1 LTDGERPG
9 HEAPV
14 PPDFRAI
21 DCWVNPM
28 TPGQAVAQAPEFLKT
43 VARDYF
49 KREEEVFR
57 GTPLDDMVAMMAVAG
72 IERGILTCDAY
83 DPKPVAEMAKRYPG
97 RFILSC
103 VVDPTG
109 GMATIR
115 AIERAVKD
123 FDVRLVRLVPFLFNR
138 PPNDKVCY
146 PIYTKCIEL
155 DVPVS
160 INTGIPGPPM
170 PAEPQ
175 RPLHLDEVCLF
186 YPELKI
192 VMAHGAD
199 PWWGEAIR
207 LLLKY
212 PNLAMM
218 TSAYL
223 PKYLP
228 AELVQFMN
236 TRGRSKVMFATDFPF
251 LPFDRAIEEAAALP
265 FREGVLERYLR
276 ENALEFFRWD

>member
-1 LTDGERPG
+1 MED
-9 HEAPV
+9 V
-14 PPDFRAI
+14 RAV

-28 TPGQAVAQAPEFLKT
+28 TPGTASANAPEFLKT
-43 VARDYF
+43 VAREYF

-57 GTPLDDMVAMMAVAG
+57 GTPLDEMVAMMAASG
-72 IERGILTCDAY
+72 IERAILTCDPN
-83 DPKPVAEMAKRYPG
+83 DPKPVAEMARQYPG
-97 RFILSC
+97 RFILSS
-103 VVDPTG
+103 VFDPMG

-115 AIERAVKD
+115 AIDRAVRE
-123 FDVRLVRLVPFLFNR
+123 FDLRLVRIVPFLFNR

-155 DVPVS
+155 GVPIS

-175 RPLHLDEVCLF
+175 RPLYLDEVCLF
-186 YPELKI
+186 YPDLKI

-212 PNLAMM
+212 PNLYMM

-228 AELVQFMN
+228 DELVTFMN
-236 TRGRSKVMFATDFPF
+236 TRGRTKVMFATDFPF
-251 LPFDRAIEEAAALP
+251 LPFDRAIAEARALP
-265 FREGVLERYLR
+265 FREGVLDRYLR
-276 ENALEFFRWD
+276 ANALELFRWDV

>member
-1 LTDGERPG
+1 MSSETDI
-9 HEAPV
+9 
-14 PPDFRAI
+14 RAV

-28 TPGQAVAQAPEFLKT
+28 TPGQGTANPPEFLKT

-49 KREEEVFR
+49 HREEEAFR
-57 GTPLDDMVAMMAVAG
+57 GTPLDEMVALMGACG
-72 IERGILTCDAY
+72 IEKAILTCDVN
-83 DPKPVAEMAKRYPG
+83 DPAPVVEMGGRYPG
-97 RFILSC
+97 RFLYSI
-103 VVDPTG
+103 VVDPLG
-109 GMATIR
+109 GMDTIR
-115 AIERAVKD
+115 AIERAVRD
-123 FDVRLVRLVPFLFNR
+123 FGVKLVRLVPFLFNR

-146 PIYTKCIEL
+146 PIYAKCIEL
-155 DVPVS
+155 DVAVS
-160 INTGIPGPPM
+160 VNTGIPGPPM

-175 RPLHLDEVCLF
+175 RPLYLDEVCL
-186 YPELKI
+186 YWPELRI

-212 PNLAMM
+212 PNLYMM

-228 AELVQFMN
+228 DELIRFMN
-236 TRGRSKVMFATDFPF
+236 TRGQTKVIFATDFPF
-251 LPFDRAIEEAAALP
+251 LPFDRAIATAKELP

-276 ENALEFFRWD
+276 QNALDLFRWTE

>member
-1 LTDGERPG
+1 MTTL
-9 HEAPV
+9 
-14 PPDFRAI
+14 RAI
-21 DCWVNPM
+21 DCWVNPF
-28 TPGQAVAQAPEFLKT
+28 TPEQAAEPQPEFLKT
-43 VARDYF
+43 VTRDYF

-57 GTPLDDMVAMMAVAG
+57 GTPLDQMVAMMDASG
-72 IERGILTCDAY
+72 IERAVLTCDPN
-83 DPKPVAEMAKRYPG
+83 DPAPVAAMAKRYPG
-97 RFILSC
+97 RFILSS
-103 VVDPTG
+103 VFDPMG
-109 GMATIR
+109 GMATVR
-115 AIERAVKD
+115 AIERAVEE
-123 FDVRLVRLVPFLFNR
+123 FDLRLVRIVPFLFNR
-138 PPNDKVCY
+138 PPSDKVCY
-146 PIYTKCIEL
+146 PIYVKCIEL
-155 DVPVS
+155 GVPIS

-207 LLLKY
+207 LMLKY
-212 PNLAMM
+212 PNLYMM

-236 TRGRSKVMFATDFPF
+236 TRGRTKVMFATDFPF
-251 LPFDRAIEEAAALP
+251 LPFDRAIATARELA
-265 FREGVLERYLR
+265 FREGALERYLHD
-276 ENALEFFRWD
+276 NALEVFDWS

>member
-1 LTDGERPG
+1 MTD
-9 HEAPV
+9 AA
-14 PPDFRAI
+14 DIRAI

-28 TPGQAVAQAPEFLKT
+28 TPGQATSSAPEFLKT
-43 VARDYF
+43 VAREYF

-57 GTPLDDMVAMMAVAG
+57 GTPLDQMVAMMEQSG
-72 IERGILTCDAY
+72 IERAILTCDVN
-83 DPKPVAEMAKRYPG
+83 DPKPVVEMGKQYPG
-97 RFILSC
+97 RFLFSA
-103 VVDPTG
+103 VVDPMG
-109 GMATIR
+109 GMAPIR
-115 AIERAVKD
+115 AIERAVKE
-123 FDVRLVRLVPFLFNR
+123 FDVRLIRMVPFLFNR

-146 PIYTKCIEL
+146 PIYAKCIEL
-155 DVPVS
+155 GVPVS

-175 RPLHLDEVCLF
+175 RPLYLDEVCLF
-186 YPELKI
+186 YPDLKI
-192 VMAHGAD
+192 IMAHGAD

-212 PNLAMM
+212 ANLYMM

-228 AELVQFMN
+228 DELVRFMN
-236 TRGRSKVMFATDFPF
+236 TRGQTKVLFATDFPF
-251 LPFDRAIEEAAALP
+251 LPFDRATAEARALP

-276 ENALEFFRWD
+276 QNALDLFDWS

>member
-1 LTDGERPG
+1 M
-9 HEAPV
+9 
-14 PPDFRAI
+14 
-21 DCWVNPM
+21 NPF
-28 TPGQAVAQAPEFLKT
+28 TPEHAGANQPEFLKT

-57 GTPLDDMVAMMAVAG
+57 GTPLDRMVAMMDAAG
-72 IERGILTCDAY
+72 IEKAILTADVN
-83 DPKPVAEMAKRYPG
+83 DPGAVVAMGRQYPG
-97 RFILSC
+97 RFIYSA
-103 VVDPTG
+103 VVDPMG
-109 GMATIR
+109 GMNSVR
-115 AIERAVKD
+115 AIERAVKE
-123 FDVRLVRLVPFLFNR
+123 FDVRLIRIVPFLFNR

-146 PIYTKCIEL
+146 PLYAKCIEL
-155 DVPVS
+155 DVPIS

-186 YPELKI
+186 WPELRI

-207 LLLKY
+207 LMLKY
-212 PNLAMM
+212 PNLYMM

-228 AELVQFMN
+228 DELVRFTN
-236 TRGRSKVMFATDFPF
+236 TRGQTKVLFATDFPF
-251 LPFDRAIEEAAALP
+251 LPFDRAIATARELP

-276 ENALEFFRWD
+276 QNALDLFRWD